1 MEYTDKEKEK
11 VREKF
16 NNSNFNTKIKEK
28 KIVDKVKNFLGE
40 LESLFLEKNRCEKRM
55 NILLNDKKEIITLK
69 NQNIERYTVRLNNLI
84 LTKTKIE
91 EAIKNE
97 ESLIINLNNNNINT
111 NANLNTNSNLYN
123 SSTNQT
129 LKKKISSD
137 MENSNSIGKNSY
149 LFLS

>member
-1 MEYTDKEKEK
+1 
-11 VREKF
+11 
-16 NNSNFNTKIKEK
+16 
-28 KIVDKVKNFLGE
+28 
-40 LESLFLEKNRCEKRM
+40 M